1 MSYVNKRIQTLINH
15 ADACGA
21 GSKKTG
27 LVCRQDWARLTSS
40 VLSRKTPANISF
52 TARGTMV
59 VNECCGQKATTNLH
73 PSQRAYRNPRSA
85 FN

>member
-1 MSYVNKRIQTLINH
+1 MSYVNKNIQTLINH

-21 GSKKTG
+21 GMKKSG
-27 LVCRQDWARLTSS
+27 LVCGQDWSGLRSS
-40 VLSRKTPANISF
+40 ILSRKTPGNLTF

-59 VNECCGQKATTNLH
+59 VNECCGQTATSNLN